1 MAEIGIK
8 MGQNLEAEM
17 TQEPDLQ
24 KIRDAIP
31 EERSRWSDRLPGP
44 LATLFGLTN
53 DIPEVD
59 TFAIVTFAPVPLLIL
74 AGIFGGWPAWLALIW
89 IALFIFAL
97 DEIIARAAPDAPE
110 GSEFPA
116 ADTLSIALAVAH
128 FALLILGV
136 AALSGHT
143 LLEGPSWV
151 AVLLAY
157 GLFFGQVSNSN
168 AHELIHRRDKRLFLL
183 GKWVYISLLYG
194 HHSSAHRHVHHRFVA
209 TPDDP
214 NSAQPGE
221 GFWSFVPRAW
231 IGGFVAGLEMERHL
245 IERRKLPEGGD
256 RIARLRARIAA
267 LGPYPSYVLGGLW
280 FVLLFGLI
288 FGLRGVLAYLL
299 LCAYAQLQ
307 LLLSDYVQHY
317 GLQRARRGDG
327 SYEPV
332 DLSHSWDAPH
342 PISALWMLNA
352 PRHSDHHAHPSR
364 EYPAL
369 RLGDLSEAK
378 RPVLPRSLPAMAALA
393 LIPPLWR
400 RVMDKR
406 VAALQGTK
414 TRAQG

>member
-1 MAEIGIK
+1 
-8 MGQNLEAEM
+8 M

-24 KIRDAIP
+24 KNLEVIP
-31 EERSRWSDRLPGP
+31 EERPRWRDRLPGP
-44 LATLFGLTN
+44 LATLFDLTN
-53 DIPEVD
+53 ATPEVD
-59 TFAIVTFAPVPLLIL
+59 TFAIVTFAPVPLLIW
-74 AGIFGGWPAWLALIW
+74 AGVFGGWPAWLALIW

-97 DEIIARAAPDAPE
+97 DEIVARAAPDAPE

-116 ADTLSIALAVAH
+116 ADTLSIALAGAH
-128 FALLILGV
+128 FVLLILGV

-168 AHELIHRRDKRLFLL
+168 AHELIHRRDKRLFAL

-231 IGGFVAGLEMERHL
+231 SGSFVAGLEMERNL
-245 IERRKLPEGGD
+245 AQRRTLPEGAD
-256 RIARLRARIAA
+256 WRKRLRARIAA
-267 LGPYPSYVLGGLW
+267 LGPYPSYVLGALW
-280 FVLLFGLI
+280 FVLLFGGI
-288 FGLRGVLAYLL
+288 FGLRGVLAYLF
-299 LCAYAQLQ
+299 LCLYAQLQ

-317 GLQRARRGDG
+317 GLERVRRGDG

-332 DLSHSWDAPH
+332 SLRHSWDAPH
-342 PISALWMLNA
+342 PVSALWMLNA
-352 PRHSDHHAHPSR
+352 PRHSDHHAHPGR

-369 RLGDLSEAK
+369 RLGDLDAPQ

-406 VAALQGTK
+406 VAALK
-414 TRAQG
+414 AAERRAQG